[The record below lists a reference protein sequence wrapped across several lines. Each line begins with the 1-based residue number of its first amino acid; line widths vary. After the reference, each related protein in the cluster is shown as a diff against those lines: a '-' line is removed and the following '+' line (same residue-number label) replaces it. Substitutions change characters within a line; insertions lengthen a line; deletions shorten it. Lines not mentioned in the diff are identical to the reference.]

1 VIAAAVLVT
10 ACTSSN
16 VDAVDDAAERK
27 PAASET
33 SGRTG
38 DSVRIT
44 SMRLDAPTPSAA
56 FEVTNYED
64 EVYTYGIT
72 FEFLTQATEEA
83 QVTATVQRTIPSV
96 KPGQTVKATVVAPE
110 GGGPDPVSEI
120 RIADVT
126 PVPQDAT
133 ASPAR
138 P

>member
-1 VIAAAVLVT
+1 MIAAAVLVT

-16 VDAVDDAAERK
+16 VDAVNDAAERK

-33 SGRTG
+33 SAQTG

-44 SMRLDAPTPSAA
+44 STQLDAPTPSAA
-56 FEVTNYED
+56 FEVTNYEG

-72 FEFLTQATEEA
+72 FEFLTQATEES
-83 QVTATVQRTIPSV
+83 QVVATVQRTIPAM
-96 KPGQTVKATVVAPE
+96 KPGQTVKATVTAPE

-126 PVPQDAT
+126 PVPPDTT

>member
-1 VIAAAVLVT
+1 MIAAAVLVT

-16 VDAVDDAAERK
+16 VDAVNDAADRK
-27 PAASET
+27 AGASEK
-33 SGRTG
+33 SAQTG
-38 DSVRIT
+38 DSVRII

-72 FEFLTQATEEA
+72 FEFLTQATEESEVA
-83 QVTATVQRTIPSV
+83 ATVRRTIASV
-96 KPGQTVKATVVAPE
+96 KPGQTVETTVTAPKA
-110 GGGPDPVSEI
+110 GDPDPVSEI

-126 PVPQDAT
+126 LVPQDRS